1 MLIPCVTML
10 LQKCHAL
17 LESPTGTGKTLCL
30 LCATL
35 AWRKSLGSFST
46 RKDRSNGD
54 FPLTDSDPQTS
65 QQSGGFPTIVYASRT
80 HSQLRQVIK
89 ELKRCSYRSSCHVSS
104 SASCLFSFVL
114 ENYSSLLKSLCIKK
128 AEDAGAGIT

>member
-1 MLIPCVTML
+1 M

-46 RKDRSNGD
+46 RKDRKNSK
-54 FPLTDSDPQTS
+54 FPLTDSDEQMS
-65 QQSGGFPTIVYASRT
+65 QSGGGGGGSGFPTIVYASRT

-89 ELKRCSYRSSCHVSS
+89 ELKRCSYRSESDHFLYLYDHFSC
-104 SASCLFSFVL
+104 
-114 ENYSSLLKSLCIKK
+114 SLPTIF
-128 AEDAGAGIT
+128 